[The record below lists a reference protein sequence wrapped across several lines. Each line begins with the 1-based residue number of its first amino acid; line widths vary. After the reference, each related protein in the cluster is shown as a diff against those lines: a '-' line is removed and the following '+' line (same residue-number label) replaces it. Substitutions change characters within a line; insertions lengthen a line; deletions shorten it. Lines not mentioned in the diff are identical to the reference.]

1 MDMIYILKN
10 MQLVSMCLFGS
21 AFQKHFQKNLKFFF
35 FYFEVICFWYFQIIL
50 MCWSQKWF
58 LKNKKILLAHFF
70 EWKTLWKTTITTFPY
85 TIYHI
90 LGRYVWRRAF
100 CHSLKYIFQ
109 IQEFCGEECFVWIW
123 EFTCGDISQ
132 VYICMLVYV
141 CMYKDVYYMY
151 LYTHIMPYFL
161 LGDTYATSL

>member
-1 MDMIYILKN
+1 MPVWECFSK
-10 MQLVSMCLFGS
+10 
-21 AFQKHFQKNLKFFF
+21 AFSKKFEIFF

-141 CMYKDVYYMY
+141 CMYKYVYYMY
-151 LYTHIMPYFL
+151 LYIYIMPYFL